1 MRDVAITGV
10 GLVSALGCER
20 RAFFDRL
27 VTDQSAIRSVADPRE
42 GATDRFWCAPV
53 TDFPLP
59 DWMTPKLRDGSD
71 VFAQWAMIAARQALD
86 DAGLDCRALPAT
98 RTAVVHGTSMG
109 GMRSLMRAQFDL
121 ERSGPGAIERK
132 TMMKMWGNMAAAQ
145 ICMQYGLHGPS
156 LTVATACA
164 STIDALGTA
173 ARFIESG
180 QADIAIVGGTEA
192 GTFLDPDSL
201 HDGFVPA
208 MFYAP
213 VLFGML
219 SRVDDPR
226 AACLPFDANRGG
238 IVGGEGSAFFVLE
251 RGEHARARG
260 ARPWGYLAGYA
271 SLADAYHPSAPDP
284 SGQWEA
290 RAMALAVED
299 AGIPATEVDA
309 LLAHGTGTPK
319 GDLAEIRAINAVH
332 GARSRPLPVASIKAH
347 LGHSAASS
355 AGMSLIA
362 GLAGMQARTFV
373 HTANSR
379 TPDPEID
386 FDLVLGQP
394 RALEVA
400 VLQVNAFGF
409 GGQNASMVIRA
420 APQARGD
427 A

>member
-1 MRDVAITGV
+1 MRDVAITGM
-10 GLVSALGCER
+10 GLISALGCDH
-20 RAFFDRL
+20 RAFFQSL
-27 VTDQSAIRSVADPRE
+27 ITDQSAIRSVADPRE
-42 GATDRFWCAPV
+42 GATDRFWCAPIES
-53 TDFPLP
+53 FPVP
-59 DWMTPKLRDGSD
+59 DWLTPKLRDGTD
-71 VFAQWAMIAARQALD
+71 VFAQWAMVAARQALD
-86 DAGLDCRALPAT
+86 DAGLDAGALPPT

-121 ERSGPGAIERK
+121 DRAGPGAIERK

-145 ICMQYGLHGPS
+145 LCMQYGLHGPS

-164 STIDALGTA
+164 STIDALGNA
-173 ARFIESG
+173 ARIIAAG

-192 GTFLDPDSL
+192 GTFIDPDGL
-201 HDGFVPA
+201 GDGFVPA
-208 MFYAP
+208 LFYAP

-226 AACLPFDANRGG
+226 TACLPFDVNRGG
-238 IVGGEGSAFFVLE
+238 IVSGEGSAFFVIE
-251 RGEHARARG
+251 RKDHALARG
-260 ARPWGYLAGYA
+260 ARPYGYLAGYG

-299 AGIPATEVDA
+299 AGIAADEVDA

-319 GDLAEIRAINAVH
+319 GDLAEIRAINQVH
-332 GARSRPLPVASIKAH
+332 GKRARPLPVASIKAH
-347 LGHSAASS
+347 LGHAAAAS

-362 GLAGMQARTFV
+362 GLSGMRSRQFV

-379 TPDPEID
+379 TPDPEIE
-386 FDLVLGQP
+386 FDLVVGQP
-394 RALEVA
+394 RALEVG

-409 GGQNASMVIRA
+409 GGQNASMIVRA
-420 APQARGD
+420 AE
-427 A
+427 